1 MCTCGD
7 FAAMVAASS
16 DLEAQLSASESDRA
30 RLQREGTELK
40 REAVRLKEQLVDRDE
55 QFSQLAQQ
63 FNVLRRKYEHL
74 KGTYN
79 EVMWGYLPANS
90 PEFRSLDVSYPGG
103 CSVVA
108 FESDSHVDSIELFSV
123 LGTGSFGDVHLGS
136 HNGPNGETEVALKT
150 IAKVRIRSLASLR
163 NLANE
168 VACMRHLTQVLAALQ
183 RPEAAGLE
191 HIVTLIHASISDTN
205 VYLAQSNG
213 GSDLFTLIG
222 LSSRSGADKARLPVE
237 IVAAVARGLMAAIAA
252 VHRNGW
258 CHRDIKP
265 ENVLLSG
272 GSEEPQVKLVDFGLA
287 RGFDTE
293 RQMRTVCGTHRY
305 LAPEMISCERNER
318 QGYDKAID
326 MWGVGLL
333 VHIMLFGSNPFQ
345 RETEAKTHAAIMSGE
360 LDFPESNVTEGAKAF
375 IRRLLCRSPD
385 ERMTS
390 REALESEWLHEPEVQ
405 SAVDEEHS
413 KERTQPLVVRAEGDK
428 GGDTAVKRRLWE
440 WNAERLMA
448 RAVKFTHRR
457 LGAAAKEKL
466 AVANAHAESSSRESP
481 PIASSDTMLPN
492 VLPSARSARA
502 VAVVSTPLASMNA
515 PASAP
520 SDPTK
525 MFARRR
531 NTTGLLGFQSP
542 IGLTRAN
549 RRSHDT

>member
-1 MCTCGD
+1 MDYKGSRR
-7 FAAMVAASS
+7 AGAAS
-16 DLEAQLSASESDRA
+16 
-30 RLQREGTELK
+30 LQGAACK
-40 REAVRLKEQLVDRDE
+40 R
-55 QFSQLAQQ
+55 
-63 FNVLRRKYEHL
+63 
-74 KGTYN
+74 G
-79 EVMWGYLPANS
+79 
-90 PEFRSLDVSYPGG
+90 
-103 CSVVA
+103 
-108 FESDSHVDSIELFSV
+108 
-123 LGTGSFGDVHLGS
+123 
-136 HNGPNGETEVALKT
+136 
-150 IAKVRIRSLASLR
+150 
-163 NLANE
+163 
-168 VACMRHLTQVLAALQ
+168 
-183 RPEAAGLE
+183 AAGLGTRE
-191 HIVTLIHASISDTN
+191 ASDRFSAGGCPREWLIMESPKTPTTSERMAVTDAQKYNPRTVANGPLAGWERQVESRAYADDAEVESYELEDDPSFWKYFTDVRTVGRGAFAKVKEVKHKRTGECFAVKILEKHPSANCAEDLVREVKLLSQLRHPNICRLHAAYESPKNLYQVMEFADGGELMKRLGDEGPRFVYSEEMVRRLVRTITEAVDFLHASN
-205 VYLAQSNG
+205 
-213 GSDLFTLIG
+213 
-222 LSSRSGADKARLPVE
+222 
-237 IVAAVARGLMAAIAA
+237 IA
-252 VHRNGW
+252 
-258 CHRDIKP
+258 HRDIKP

-360 LDFPESNVTEGAKAF
+360 LDFPASNVTEGAKAF